1 MSLIS
6 LMTNHPRPSRRP
18 FEAARC
24 SLASPRQRDLAA
36 CTTLAPGPVA
46 SRRPV
51 AALTRRIGGSLVG
64 RMRRAAGVPHQC
76 QRRRR
81 NHARAFAAA
90 VRTMARCVAICD
102 PSHHHKRPAVPAFEV
117 VYRHIALRSMQR
129 VRTSRDRANT
139 AYPRRLSRAAPAHR
153 HSDGYRNR
161 RFAWGAIALHRH
173 SEYPPRR

>member
-1 MSLIS
+1 MA
-6 LMTNHPRPSRRP
+6 NHPRPSGRP

-24 SLASPRQRDLAA
+24 PLASPRQRDLAA
-36 CTTLAPGPVA
+36 CTTLASGPVA
-46 SRRPV
+46 SRRTI
-51 AALTRRIGGSLVG
+51 AALTRRIGGSLIG
-64 RMRRAAGVPHQC
+64 GMRRAAGVPHQR

-90 VRTMARCVAICD
+90 VRTMTRCVAICD
-102 PSHHHKRPAVPAFEV
+102 PSHYYKRPAVPAFEV
-117 VYRHIALRSMQR
+117 VYRHSFLRSMPR

-139 AYPRRLSRAAPAHR
+139 AYPRRPLRVAPAHR